1 MTLPFRSYLSKLG
14 IRLAKRFKN
23 VRCIFITF
31 LHLQSMRVVK
41 KVHVPFKNSLSS
53 QKKKKR
59 TFKDIPIQR
68 TNLLHTSQT
77 QRKTWL
83 YFAQIDRIV
92 RRMHTRGKS
101 TIRSTDFPLELN
113 YIVRRQRERRL
124 SDTSKGIIVRATRQT
139 VSNQPRLEH
148 GHRIQFLPS
157 IRSGRMNLD
166 AS

>member
-53 QKKKKR
+53 QKKKKEHSKISR
-59 TFKDIPIQR
+59 YREQIYF
-68 TNLLHTSQT
+68 TSQT